1 MDEGELRSLETCLLW
16 EEMMKWRRKI
26 KGKKEMNSDNG
37 GWEVKK
43 YEAKRQKERNKE
55 RGGRGGG
62 QISAPILFNSA
73 KAQSTQSTQ
82 KKIFYKV
89 FKYFSKSKFSI
100 QKFSFPSFQFH
111 ILNAKILNLNLQFSK
126 KKKKKI
132 QTSNFIIKI
141 LSLNFQNTI
150 AQNFR
155 F

>member
-1 MDEGELRSLETCLLW
+1 
-16 EEMMKWRRKI
+16 MKL
-26 KGKKEMNSDNG
+26 KGKKREIRS
-37 GWEVKK
+37 
-43 YEAKRQKERNKE
+43 A
-55 RGGRGGG
+55 GGG
-62 QISAPILFNSA
+62 VQISTPILFNLA
-73 KAQSTQSTQ
+73 KAESTQSTQ

-141 LSLNFQNTI
+141 LSLNFQNTM